1 MNDIS
6 EIITQAVVDCKESQ
20 VACQES
26 AQICIEFTKE
36 HLERYFEEKFRVEA
50 EPFLTDLEQTKAK
63 LLSLEKKNAE
73 LEAVFAAE
81 IIEVKKIISAQSS
94 ELNVVQQKS
103 AADAEMI
110 TILEGLNEGLLKTLQ
125 VINVS
130 MLL

>member
-1 MNDIS
+1 M
-6 EIITQAVVDCKESQ
+6 
-20 VACQES
+20 
-26 AQICIEFTKE
+26 
-36 HLERYFEEKFRVEA
+36 
-50 EPFLTDLEQTKAK
+50 PFLTDLEQTKAK
-63 LLSLEKKNAE
+63 LLSLEQKNAE

-94 ELNVVQQKS
+94 ELNVVKQKS
-103 AADAEMI
+103 AADEEMI

>member
-20 VACQES
+20 VVCQES

-36 HLERYFEEKFRVEA
+36 HLERYFEEKFRVESL
-50 EPFLTDLEQTKAK
+50 PFLADLEETKAK
-63 LLSLEKKNAE
+63 LLSLEQKNAE

-94 ELNVVQQKS
+94 ELNVVKQKS
-103 AADAEMI
+103 AADEEMI

>member
-1 MNDIS
+1 M
-6 EIITQAVVDCKESQ
+6 
-20 VACQES
+20 
-26 AQICIEFTKE
+26 
-36 HLERYFEEKFRVEA
+36 
-50 EPFLTDLEQTKAK
+50 PFLTDLEETKAK
-63 LLSLEKKNAE
+63 LLSLEQKNAE

-103 AADAEMI
+103 AADEEMI